1 MTGADPHETPEMAEV
16 RAAARFRSALQRF
29 LKRSEQVT
37 RGVGLTQ
44 QRYQLLLMV
53 KAGSTEGTSVTA
65 LARRLEIAQT
75 TAVELVSR
83 AADAG
88 LVERR
93 TSPTDAR
100 VSLVRLT
107 EEGERRFARAFTALA
122 EERAELARAFGEV
135 DRAFRATVRPRPDP
149 PE

>member
-1 MTGADPHETPEMAEV
+1 MTGAAPQETPEIAEIQAAAHF
-16 RAAARFRSALQRF
+16 RAALQHF

-93 TSPTDAR
+93 ASPTDAR
-100 VSLVRLT
+100 VALVRLT
-107 EEGERRFARAFTALA
+107 EEGERRFARAFTALR
-122 EERAELARAFGEV
+122 EERAELARAFV
-135 DRAFRATVRPRPDP
+135 DVGRAFRATVRPRVDP

>member
-1 MTGADPHETPEMAEV
+1 MNVPVPNDALDMAEV
-16 RAAARFRSALQRF
+16 RAAAHFRSALQRF

-37 RGVGLTQ
+37 RGVGLTGQ
-44 QRYQLLLMV
+44 PYQLLLMV
-53 KAGSTEGTSVTA
+53 KAGPTEGTSVTA
-65 LARRLEIAQT
+65 LAHRLGIAQT

-88 LVERR
+88 LCERR
-93 TSPTDAR
+93 ASPNDAR

-107 EEGERRFARAFTALA
+107 EEGEQRFARAFTALHD
-122 EERAELARAFGEV
+122 ERGELARAFREV
-135 DRAFRATVRPRPDP
+135 DRAFRATVRPRTDP